1 MFIER
6 RASRIHSSVGAKHSN
21 PNFHLGVSICPSEKQ
36 NIESVS
42 IHISSLRDEV
52 DSNPVTIAGACA

>member
-6 RASRIHSSVGAKHSN
+6 RASRIRSSVGAKHSKSHV
-21 PNFHLGVSICPSEKQ
+21 HLCFDRSERIQ

-52 DSNPVTIAGACA
+52 DPKSS